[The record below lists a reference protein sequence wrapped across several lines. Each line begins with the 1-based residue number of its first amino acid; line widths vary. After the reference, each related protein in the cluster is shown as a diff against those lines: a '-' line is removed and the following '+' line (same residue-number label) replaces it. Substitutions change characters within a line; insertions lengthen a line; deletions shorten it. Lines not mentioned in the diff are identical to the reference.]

1 MPSRL
6 NSPLNLLPPRLRLP
20 HPLHQPPRHT
30 RINTRHQPSPSLK
43 HLKPLLNQRARL
55 SIQRTVRIRLDQQTR
70 DGNQHIA
77 QRQPGIP
84 VALQRLDAHAAALGV
99 DVGVEDGRSEAG
111 GWRALRVLGRDGQV
125 EFPDAGGEGG
135 VERAGEEDVEV
146 GERVGVGGGWEE
158 VVWGE
163 GVVVEDAV
171 VGC

>member
-1 MPSRL
+1 
-6 NSPLNLLPPRLRLP
+6 
-20 HPLHQPPRHT
+20 
-30 RINTRHQPSPSLK
+30 
-43 HLKPLLNQRARL
+43 
-55 SIQRTVRIRLDQQTR
+55 
-70 DGNQHIA
+70 
-77 QRQPGIP
+77 
-84 VALQRLDAHAAALGV
+84 
-99 DVGVEDGRSEAG
+99 
-111 GWRALRVLGRDGQV
+111 V